1 MNVWGTGPFE
11 NEVGAA
17 FAQEVQQDG
26 PLALA
31 EAFEVALDPDTDFL
45 AAEEGHRVLAAAQIL
60 AAVLGGD
67 TASLT
72 DAGLRAWVQDH
83 TAARAVQMAQ
93 WRDLAREALD
103 RTLGPD
109 SELPEQWED
118 SADADTWR
126 AEVQRLRLQLG

>member
-1 MNVWGTGPFE
+1 MKVWGTGPFD

-60 AAVLGGD
+60 VSVLTGD
-67 TASLT
+67 TAPLT
-72 DAGLRAWVQDH
+72 DAGLRAWVQGVP
-83 TAARAVQMAQ
+83 RADLLPL
-93 WRDLAREALD
+93 RDLAREALD

-109 SELPEQWED
+109 SDLPDLWED
-118 SADADTWR
+118 EDAQVWQGT
-126 AEVQRLRLQLG
+126 VQSLQSHLG

>member
-1 MNVWGTGPFE
+1 M
-11 NEVGAA
+11 
-17 FAQEVQQDG
+17 
-26 PLALA
+26 
-31 EAFEVALDPDTDFL
+31 
-45 AAEEGHRVLAAAQIL
+45 
-60 AAVLGGD
+60 
-67 TASLT
+67 
-72 DAGLRAWVQDH
+72 QDH

>member
-45 AAEEGHRVLAAAQIL
+45 AAEEGHRVVAAAQL
-60 AAVLGGD
+60 LVCVLEND
-67 TASLT
+67 TAPLT
-72 DAGLRAWVQDH
+72 DAGLRAWVQGLSG
-83 TAARAVQMAQ
+83 AQ
-93 WRDLAREALD
+93 LQPLRDLAREALG

-109 SELPEQWED
+109 SELPDLWED
-118 SADADTWR
+118 ADDSEAWQAT
-126 AEVQRLRLQLG
+126 VQALRSRLG